1 MPCGRLIGRVFQPSV
16 CACLFCYLRHG
27 IFFVSDLMYALDAKN
42 NNFNWFINMSS
53 YPINASLLLLLL
65 ISNLS
70 IAASYP
76 PNIDYGSEGQFVAKR
91 GVTHGRTANLSAL
104 GPVLVNLPEGPGSSS
119 AGGVTYQPWNTA
131 WDLSDLTNPTFVAQ
145 LLDGITQPVGAHGT
159 AYRFDGDDAYV
170 YTRGAEING
179 VGGDYLRFDESGATT
194 LDQLVPT
201 NGYSFNNTYRD
212 VGIGDEVLGYSMM
225 TSPYTARTYWEYG
238 FDPSGLYQIRDPSVF
253 DESIESPWLGVLI
266 AEWDHLG
273 NTGVTGFST
282 FLGELLVVASDQQS
296 TGIAVY
302 DTAGLTSGEAPILLS
317 QYQPTLTEPNGN
329 QVGVGGYWMEPYGA
343 NKIVWAAREHGTSP
357 IRNYPAMYVVDFTD
371 PRNPALTC
379 ELYFNQSDTDPS
391 DGDGSSDPMYVNFQ
405 DNYAFVDHFKVDIS
419 ACEAAYVDQTISDT
433 EFEQIVFKFDD
444 LVNSC
449 DSSQYFRPLG
459 QMGVFG
465 GYDFWVTDRV
475 IAYSGSGALNET
487 HSYARQSD
495 HQAWVDSGFSAN
507 LWPAQ
512 LTVNH
517 HIEPG
522 LAVGRADAFVAGDVI
537 IDMNDYWEDIITT
550 YTLTEVISD
559 ERVNEQGMCFFVTSD
574 EADTTPPYVSGHRPL
589 ANQTDYPIDRFISL
603 HIPETLRVETV
614 SNAVTVT
621 NLENNQTIAF
631 KQQLSHTG
639 TLSIW
644 PEVDFDLDVNYRVD
658 VVGIQDFMGN
668 TMLPYSF
675 TFTTGEHIID
685 PVPTPISVPV
695 PSPENPYYPN
705 HSGQIACESGDE
717 YDSIWVV
724 NPDNDSV
731 SLLYTYTDPET
742 FEQTIDVENDAFMFA
757 DTKPSSVARVGDYVA
772 VTYSETD
779 KLRFNL
785 VGWWGTSPYTA
796 WGLTFKYGSRPIAS
810 VAHGEM
816 LYVALYGS
824 GEIAKINTVTKQ
836 IVSLLRIGS
845 KPKAMALTSDGS
857 RLLVTRFISDKDYA
871 EVYDI
876 NTAGNMSFRDEE
888 QPSIR
893 INKVRVPDDID
904 HGSGVPNYLRSI
916 VIGPNDNIAYVTAN
930 KANVERGL
938 FLNGQA
944 LDDDNTIRPMIAV
957 LDLINHQDANTDPLS
972 RSNTIDLDNSAD
984 PSGITFLPDG
994 VTRAHALQGNNVVEF
1009 NNLAQNTG
1017 LRANSGFAPQ
1027 SMCTTVRSLYVKNFT
1042 DRTVSVIDTSGFM
1055 YDGRQSPSVHTLVT
1069 VDPENE
1075 VKTAEELRGLQVFY
1089 HARSPDISPEGYMSC
1104 ASCHDDG
1111 GHDGMTWDLTHMGEG
1126 LRNTLSLRGTSGTRF
1141 GNLHWSSNFDE
1152 VQDFEAQLEHL
1163 NGAEGLIPGQ
1173 TFTDLVSPIS
1183 YTTSG
1188 ASSDLDALA
1197 AYVSSLGKESVLRSP
1212 NSCSWGGRC
1221 SAEAHSGGWQFVSHG
1236 CVDCHMKPSFRD
1248 GENHDVGTIKPSSGQ
1263 RLGSPLTEIRTPTL
1277 IELWDTAP
1285 YFHDG
1290 SAATL
1295 EDVMSIGSHAEMGL
1309 DEREQHNLIQYLLNL
1324 DRLDYIDDEDPVPA
1338 DNEAP
1343 VITISGYEAGET
1355 ISLQVGVAFSL
1366 PSATAVDGVDG
1377 EVDVTVSSDLDV
1389 GVANTYTVTYSAMDN
1404 TGNEVSVTL
1413 TIVVSTVATNT
1424 PPTGTDDQFTI
1435 NAEETLVL
1443 PFTSILEND
1452 IDVDGD
1458 SLTVLIVDDWA
1469 GGIASIDSVARTVTF
1484 TPDIGFSGIAQFT
1497 YALTDGND
1505 GGDYGLMG
1513 FALVRIDVGGGVPPV
1528 DTIAPIITIV
1538 GYTSGG
1544 TSNVIVGQTFVEPI
1558 ATAEDNVDDVVNVTS
1573 ASDVDTTVAGT
1584 YSVMY
1589 SAIDSA
1595 GNTATAILNVVVT
1608 MLDITAP
1615 SISIAGY
1622 TDGDTINVSVGGA
1635 FIPPRA
1641 TAQDNVDG
1649 MLEVLSNSNVNIVVA
1664 GNYSVDYSVGDAAGN
1679 TAIASI
1685 NVVVS
1690 EVGAPVPVSSV
1701 RQYTFNH
1708 SLWEH
1713 NSATNA
1719 VTGYW
1724 IGELANAGG
1733 TTYAWNGQFGQLDY
1747 HTQGYYDNLNM
1758 GPSPQLGSTNSADVY
1773 PSENTHFRNIN
1784 IDNIIIMP
1792 PNFIQGTSAAVAPID
1807 IEYAQRV
1814 IDYVSDESESGGQ
1827 QSEAIVYIYE
1837 HWQEAS
1843 TYPLNPAQWV
1853 NYHEV
1858 TQGSYHQWFVN
1869 YQNALV
1875 ATRPNIDFRMIP
1887 VGPII
1892 ADILQNT
1899 SLFASG
1905 LSFTDLY
1912 EDEAPHGEPNVY
1924 FLAGLIAYQ
1933 AMYGQMVNNN
1943 YLPPINSVNGVS
1955 PLIANDFVALN
1966 NFVWQRLHYYN
1977 ANGVRIW
1984 L

>member
-1 MPCGRLIGRVFQPSV
+1 MSTYPLNS
-16 CACLFCYLRHG
+16 LF
-27 IFFVSDLMYALDAKN
+27 
-42 NNFNWFINMSS
+42 
-53 YPINASLLLLLL
+53 LLLL

-76 PNIDYGSEGQFVAKR
+76 PNIDYGSQGDFVAKR
-91 GVTHGRTANLSAL
+91 GVTHGRTANLTPI
-104 GPVLVNLPEGPGSSS
+104 GPILLNMPEAPGSSDG
-119 AGGVTYQPWNTA
+119 GGVVLESYNTA
-131 WDLSDLTNPTFVAQ
+131 WDLSDLTNPT
-145 LLDGITQPVGAHGT
+145 LISRISLGLTQPIGAHGT
-159 AYRFDGDDAYV
+159 TYYFDDAYAYLFTFGTEV
-170 YTRGAEING
+170 GG
-179 VGGDYLRFDESGATT
+179 VGGSHVRYDADGATS
-194 LDQLVPT
+194 LQQLVPT
-201 NGYSFNNTYRD
+201 DSYDLQPNYYSSGFA
-212 VGIGDEVLGYSMM
+212 GEPLGYSMM
-225 TSPYTARTYWEYG
+225 TSPYNNRAYWEYG
-238 FDPSGLYQIRDPSVF
+238 FDPSGLYNITNPVTFDTDPNNSA
-253 DESIESPWLGVLI
+253 PWVGPLI
-266 AEWDHLG
+266 TEWDHLG
-273 NTGVTGFST
+273 NTGVTGFT
-282 FLGELLVVASDQQS
+282 AYLGELMIVASDQQS
-296 TGIAVY
+296 TGLAIYNV
-302 DTAGLTSGEAPILLS
+302 AGVKAGEVPQLIS
-317 QYQPTLTEPNGN
+317 TFKPTLTEPSGN
-329 QVGVGGYWMEPYGA
+329 EIGIGGYWLEPYGA
-343 NKIVWAAREHGTSP
+343 NKMVWAARQRDEVTPVRTH
-357 IRNYPAMYVVDFTD
+357 PALYVVDFTD
-371 PRNPALTC
+371 PSNPVLTC
-379 ELYFNQSDTDPS
+379 ELYFNQDHSDPS
-391 DGDGSSDPMYVNFQ
+391 DGDSSSDPMYVNFQ
-405 DNYAFVDHFKVDIS
+405 DNYAFVDHFKVDIPGCERAYLDDQNVS
-419 ACEAAYVDQTISDT
+419 AE
-433 EFEQIVFKFDD
+433 EFSSIVYKFEDRA
-444 LVNSC
+444 NHC
-449 DSSQYFRPLG
+449 DASQYFRPLG
-459 QMGVFG
+459 QVGVFG
-465 GYDFWVTDRV
+465 GYDGAAAAIVS
-475 IAYSGSGALNET
+475 YSGSEQMRDGATYMEVG
-487 HSYARQSD
+487 AFD
-495 HQAWVDSGFSAN
+495 AW
-507 LWPAQ
+507 
-512 LTVNH
+512 
-517 HIEPG
+517 
-522 LAVGRADAFVAGDVI
+522 ADADFADEVYPESLLITHHYEPNVAGSTREALSAGDEVLDV
-537 IDMNDYWEDIITT
+537 NAYWETGERVIFTLTDII
-550 YTLTEVISD
+550 VD

-574 EADTTPPYVSGHRPL
+574 EADTTPPYISGHRPL
-589 ANQTDYPIDRFISL
+589 AGQVNYPVDAFIHL
-603 HIPETLRVETV
+603 HIPETLRAETV
-614 SNAVTVT
+614 THAVTVT
-621 NLENNQTIAF
+621 NLSNNELVAF
-631 KQQLSHTG
+631 RHQLSHTG
-639 TLSIW
+639 TLAVW
-644 PEVDFDLDVNYRVD
+644 PEANFDTDTTYQVD
-658 VVGIQDFMGN
+658 VSGIQDYMGN

-675 TFTTGEHIID
+675 VFTTGDGTIAPPVD
-685 PVPTPISVPV
+685 PEPPVAPAPSVD
-695 PSPENPYYPN
+695 EPYYPN

-742 FEQTIDVENDAFMFA
+742 FEQTIDVENDAFVF
-757 DTKPSSVARVGDYVA
+757 TNSNPSSVARVGEYVA
-772 VTYSETD
+772 VTYSDTD
-779 KLRFNL
+779 MLRFNR

-796 WGLTFKYGSRPIAS
+796 WGLTFKYGSRPVAS
-810 VAHGEM
+810 VAHGDM

-836 IVSLLRIGS
+836 IVSLLKVGS

-857 RLLVTRFISDKDYA
+857 RLLVTRFISDKEYA

-930 KANVERGL
+930 KANVDRGL

-957 LDLINHQDANTDPLS
+957 LDLINHQDTNTDPLS

-1017 LRANSGFAPQ
+1017 LRVNSGFAPQ
-1027 SMCTTVRSLYVKNFT
+1027 TMCTTVRSLYVKNFT

-1055 YDGRQSPSVHTLVT
+1055 YDGRQSPNVHTLVT
-1069 VDPENE
+1069 VDSESE

-1126 LRNTLSLRGTSGTRF
+1126 LRNTLSLRGASGTRF

-1173 TFTDLVSPIS
+1173 TFTELVSPIS

-1212 NSCSWGGRC
+1212 NSCYWGGRC

-1309 DEREQHNLIQYLLNL
+1309 DEREQRNLIQYLLNL

-1355 ISLQVGVAFSL
+1355 INLQVGVTFSL
-1366 PSATAVDGVDG
+1366 PSATGFDGVDG
-1377 EVDVTVSSDLDV
+1377 EVDVTVSSDLDM
-1389 GVANTYTVTYSAMDN
+1389 GVADTYTVTYSAVDN
-1404 TGNEVSVTL
+1404 AGNEASVTL
-1413 TIVVSTVATNT
+1413 TIIVSTVTTNT
-1424 PPTGTDDQFTI
+1424 PPVGTDDQFTT
-1435 NAEETLVL
+1435 NAGETLVL
-1443 PFTSILEND
+1443 PFASILEND

-1484 TPDIGFSGIAQFT
+1484 TPDMGFTGIAQFT

-1505 GGDYGLMG
+1505 GGDYGLMA
-1513 FALVRIDVGGGVPPV
+1513 FAIVRIDVGGGVPPV

-1538 GYTSGG
+1538 GYTSGD

-1558 ATAEDNVDDVVNVTS
+1558 ATAEDNVDGVVNVTS

-1608 MLDITAP
+1608 IFDITAP
-1615 SISIAGY
+1615 SISITGY

-1635 FIPPRA
+1635 FTPPRA

-1649 MLEVLSNSNVNIVVA
+1649 MLEVLSNSNVNIAVA
-1664 GNYSVDYSVGDAAGN
+1664 GNYSVNYSVSDAAGN

-1690 EVGAPVPVSSV
+1690 EVGAPTPMNSV

-1747 HTQGYYDNLNM
+1747 HTQGYYDDLNM
-1758 GPSPQLGSTNSADVY
+1758 GPTPQLGSTNSADVY

-1792 PNFIQGTSAAVAPID
+1792 PNFIQGASAAVAPID

-1843 TYPLNPAQWV
+1843 TYPLNPTQWV

-1875 ATRPNIDFRMIP
+1875 AARPNVDLRMIP

-1899 SLFASG
+1899 SLAASDF
-1905 LSFTDLY
+1905 SFSDLY
-1912 EDEAPHGEPNVY
+1912 EDEAPHGEPNLY
-1924 FLAGLIAYQ
+1924 FLAGLITYQ
-1933 AMYGQMVNNN
+1933 AMYGQVASNS
-1943 YLPPINSVNGVS
+1943 YVPPISSVNGVS
-1955 PLIANDFVALN
+1955 VLIANDFVALN
-1966 NFVWQRLHYYN
+1966 NFVWQRLNYYN

-1984 L
+1984 P